1 MWGGWACTRA
11 KDAELLKLA
20 AVPTGLAL
28 TSFALY
34 AVRQREPEESLLLRP
49 SQLSIYS
56 VPLQHSKYVE
66 EEPGHLQ
73 LGMSVIR
80 NTVYPYVEWC
90 ENVFFSV
97 KDGVRNTVQ
106 FGKDIFV
113 YLKHP
118 PPEFL
123 PKVTMI
129 TMSGLT
135 GLLLAR
141 KGSQF
146 KKIAYPLGFT
156 TVGLSVCYP
165 AQTIIF
171 AKVTGKKVYGASH
184 WTYETIES
192 FWTTNISKNEL
203 ESPLKNDGK
212 LSSDQQEKLASILN
226 QEQSD
231 DESCTSVSDSE
242 VKPEPLITS
251 AILESPADLTL
262 ESMPLPAEIGQP
274 DTNSKQAVTVDD
286 TKERQF
292 KHDPEMIDHGQ
303 SHPEDIDMYST
314 RS

>member
-1 MWGGWACTRA
+1 MAA
-11 KDAELLKLA
+11 KLLKLA

-28 TSFALY
+28 TSFTLY
-34 AVRQREPEESLLLRP
+34 AVRQREPEGSLLLRP

-56 VPLQHSKYVE
+56 VPVQHSKYVE
-66 EEPGHLQ
+66 EQPSHLQ
-73 LGMSVIR
+73 LGMSAIR
-80 NTVYPYVEWC
+80 NTVHPYVEWC
-90 ENVFFSV
+90 KNVCISV

-106 FGKDIFV
+106 FGKDIYV

-123 PKVTMI
+123 PKVTLI

-156 TVGLSVCYP
+156 TVGLSICYP
-165 AQTIIF
+165 AQTVIL
-171 AKVTGKKVYGASH
+171 AKATGRKVYGASH

-192 FWTTNISKNEL
+192 FWTTDTSKNEL
-203 ESPLKNDGK
+203 EPPQKIDGK
-212 LSSDQQEKLASILN
+212 LSSDQQGKLTSIVN
-226 QEQSD
+226 QEHS
-231 DESCTSVSDSE
+231 DESCTSAPDSE

-251 AILESPADLTL
+251 ELTQI
-262 ESMPLPAEIGQP
+262 EPVSSSAETGEP
-274 DTNSKQAVTVDD
+274 DTNAKQAVTVDD
-286 TKERQF
+286 TKEKQF
-292 KHDPEMIDHGQ
+292 KHDPEMMDHGQ